1 MPGFFCSVDGVDG
14 GGKSTQINLL
24 AKWFEQRG
32 RTTLVVRDPGG
43 TKLGE
48 TLREI
53 LLHRQEIPL
62 CMEAE
67 MLLYMASRAQLVH
80 ETIRPA
86 LEANQI
92 VIADR
97 FLLAN
102 VVYQGV
108 AGGIATEK
116 IWQVGAIATGG
127 LMPDLSYILD
137 LDATIS
143 LSRIQGG
150 LDRLESR
157 GLEYMKKVR
166 DGFLKESKQLGENVR
181 VVDATQ
187 SIEVIHSQIV
197 GAIQSRWPELCEE

>member
-14 GGKSTQINLL
+14 GGKSTQIGQL
-24 AKWFEQRG
+24 AKWFQDRG
-32 RTTLVVRDPGG
+32 QETLVVRDPGG

-48 TLREI
+48 TLRDI
-53 LLHRQEIPL
+53 LLHRREIPL

-86 LEANQI
+86 LESNQV

-108 AGGIATEK
+108 AGGLATDR
-116 IWQVGAIATGG
+116 IWQVGEIATGG
-127 LMPDLSYILD
+127 LMPELNIILD
-137 LDATIS
+137 IDAETS
-143 LSRIQGG
+143 LNRIQGG

-157 GLEYMKKVR
+157 GVEFMKQVR
-166 DGFLKESKQLGENVR
+166 AGFLSESRKLGEKVL
-181 VVDATQ
+181 VIDATQ
-187 SIEVIHSQIV
+187 SIESIHSQIITS
-197 GAIQSRWPELCEE
+197 IQSRRPDL

>member
-14 GGKSTQINLL
+14 GGKSTQIRLL
-24 AKWFEQRG
+24 AEWFQQQG
-32 RTTLVVRDPGG
+32 RETIVVRDPGG

-48 TLREI
+48 ALRDI

-80 ETIRPA
+80 DTIRPA
-86 LEANQI
+86 LDADQV

-108 AGGIATEK
+108 AGGLETEK

-127 LMPDLSYILD
+127 LMPEISFILD
-137 LDATIS
+137 VDAEIS

-157 GLEYMKKVR
+157 GLDYMKKVR
-166 DGFLKESKQLGENVR
+166 AGFLSEGRQLGENVR

-187 SIEVIHSQIV
+187 SIEAIHSQIV
-197 GAIQSRWPELCEE
+197 SAIQSS